1 MILKRILTHYAPLS
15 LLLSTV
21 SLAPISTSAQDLLIR
36 NAQIYTEQG
45 SKQGTD
51 LLIKGGTI
59 AAMGKGLSAT
69 PGTPEYD
76 AQGQCVTAG
85 LFNADTH
92 LGVEEISAIDETTDY
107 ASDYDGV
114 TAAMKVADGFNSD
127 SVVIPHNRMHGL
139 THALVMPDSSAGL
152 FGGQAALIRTSAEGE
167 KILDDSVGVV
177 VELGESG
184 KHLAGGSRAVAIA
197 LLRQALDDAKD
208 YAANRSAVNSG
219 SRRDYSLSLA
229 DIKSLVPVVKGEK
242 YLIVGAHRADD
253 IERALVLA
261 KRYKLK
267 MILNGVTE
275 GWRVADKIAAAN
287 VPVILDPID
296 NLPLAYE
303 QIGARLDN
311 AALMEKAGVTMMF
324 TGMGWQ
330 NTHNA
335 YLVRQSAGNAVAN
348 GLSKTTAINAMTSI
362 PARVFGLKNNEG
374 LKVGQNASLV
384 VWSGDP
390 LEVTSVARLVL
401 IDGESQPL
409 VSRSIRLRDRYYDR
423 LKRNSSN

>member
-1 MILKRILTHYAPLS
+1 MIVKRILTHCSSLS
-15 LLLSTV
+15 LLLSA
-21 SLAPISTSAQDLLIR
+21 SLLAPISASAQDLLIR
-36 NAQIYTEQG
+36 NAQIYTDQG
-45 SKQGTD
+45 SQKGTD
-51 LLIKGGTI
+51 LLIKDGTI
-59 AAMGKGLSAT
+59 AAMGKGLSAAQ
-69 PGTPEYD
+69 GTPEYD

-92 LGVEEISAIDETTDY
+92 LGVEEISAIDQTVDY
-107 ASDYDGV
+107 ASDYEGI
-114 TAAMKVADGFNSD
+114 TAAMKVADGFNSA
-127 SVVIPHNRMHGL
+127 SMVIPHNRMHGL

-152 FGGQAALIRTSAEGE
+152 FAGQAALIRTSAEGE
-167 KILDDSVGVV
+167 KIIDDSVGVV

-184 KHLAGGSRAVAIA
+184 QYLAGGSRAVAIA

-208 YAANRSAVNSG
+208 YVANRSAVNSG
-219 SRRDYSLSLA
+219 SRRDYGLSLA
-229 DIKSLVPVVKGEK
+229 DIKSLVPVIKGEK

-275 GWRVADKIAAAN
+275 GWRVADKIAAAKI
-287 VPVILDPID
+287 PVILDPIN

-348 GLSKTTAINAMTSI
+348 GLSKITAINAMTSN
-362 PARVFGLKNNEG
+362 PAKVFGLKNNQG

-409 VSRSIRLRDRYYDR
+409 VSRSTRLRDRYYDR
-423 LKRNSSN
+423 LKNN